1 MDRVLVV
8 VRETMNEREL
18 QRLCNAEPGSPC
30 EIAVCCVLPTDGAG
44 LAQGLRAQRELTATL
59 RRALGERAEAIPVFV
74 ASDGHGQSVEECA
87 RSWGATL
94 VKP

>member
-8 VRETMNEREL
+8 VRQPLDDLALRS
-18 QRLCNAEPGSPC
+18 LCGPEGGSPC
-30 EIAVCCVLPTDGAG
+30 EYAVCCVLPAESDG
-44 LAQGLRAQRELTATL
+44 LPQMLRAQRELTASL
-59 RRALGERAEAIPVFV
+59 RRVLGERAEAIPVFV
-74 ASDGHGQSVEECA
+74 ASASDRSGVEECA